1 MNIPQRHRTHRHK
14 QLIGQRINN
23 RPHNRLHVVLSSNV
37 PVNKVGDTRVREQ
50 QQRGSRLASSYIVPT
65 NGVVIIRVYVN
76 TFGIV
81 HNDDRIAC
89 LVEK

>member
-50 QQRGSRLASSYIVPT
+50 QQRGGRLASSYIVPNKRCSNNT
-65 NGVVIIRVYVN
+65 CICQHIRYSPQ
-76 TFGIV
+76 
-81 HNDDRIAC
+81 R
-89 LVEK
+89 